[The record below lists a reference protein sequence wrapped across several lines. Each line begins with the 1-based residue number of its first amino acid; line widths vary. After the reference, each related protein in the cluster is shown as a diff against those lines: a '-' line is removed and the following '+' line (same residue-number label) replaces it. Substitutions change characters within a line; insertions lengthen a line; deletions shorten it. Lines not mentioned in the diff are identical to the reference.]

1 MNNYFTIGEFAKLRN
16 ININSLRYYEKL
28 GLLKP
33 AYIDEKTNYRYYS
46 PEQVAVL
53 NKIIL
58 CINLGIP
65 LKEMVEYMDKEGNLE
80 SQKLLERGKV
90 VVQQRMEEMQNNFN
104 FIESSLKNIED
115 SKKFENRKGIYHRD
129 FEERKVIVSNYC
141 NLEITNIRNEEITN
155 VKNMLSKVSQIY
167 KIAQENDLFPILP
180 AGMIVELEKTKEIKG
195 RFFLEIMNYKKE
207 HPNIVTLPKGTY
219 SCLQVEWD
227 KSMNFMKIINDN
239 WGEGE
244 KKTIIVGNIML
255 ERYSFKNKSSELQ
268 KLECEL

>member
-90 VVQQRMEEMQNNFN
+90 VVQQRMEEMQNNLN

-115 SKKFENRKGIYHRD
+115 SKKFENRKGMYHRN
-129 FEERKVIVSNYC
+129 FEERKVITSDYC
-141 NLEITNIRNEEITN
+141 NVEIMN
-155 VKNMLSKVSQIY
+155 VKKMLSRVSEIY
-167 KIAQENDLFPILP
+167 KIAQENDLFPVLP
-180 AGMIVELEKTKEIKG
+180 AGMIVELEETKEIKG

-207 HPNIVTLPKGTY
+207 HPNIVTFSKGSY

-268 KLECEL
+268 KLEYEL